1 MPGNYNPSLL
11 QGLFYAQSAL
21 WGKISRAHVDGIV
34 VLVTQ
39 FLNSVF
45 KSVLK
50 DITVRDKL
58 WKDLK
63 TAFDNNVESSHEELG
78 KLLQDEQGHPITYN
92 HYYIENIQKLRSENS
107 KELLDSAVRNA
118 TWNYSYN
125 ARGEII
131 FSSVDKLVGLL
142 HNNIE
147 VNMVGRACSE
157 ALVDLNAYY
166 KVIHPTSGLIS

>member
-1 MPGNYNPSLL
+1 M
-11 QGLFYAQSAL
+11 A
-21 WGKISRAHVDGIV
+21 
-34 VLVTQ
+34 LVTQ
-39 FLNSVF
+39 YLNSVF

-50 DITVRDKL
+50 DVTVRDKL

-63 TAFDNNVESSHEELG
+63 IVFDNNVESSHEELG

-92 HYYIENIQKLRSENS
+92 HYYVDNIQKLRSEHS

-118 TWNYSYN
+118 TNYSRN

-131 FSSVDKLVGLL
+131 FSSVDKLVSLFQ
-142 HNNIE
+142 NNIE
-147 VNMVGRACSE
+147 VNMVDRACSE

-166 KVIHPTSGLIS
+166 KVIHPISEMIS

>member
-1 MPGNYNPSLL
+1 ML
-11 QGLFYAQSAL
+11 QGLFHAQSAL

-45 KSVLK
+45 KFVLK

-63 TAFDNNVESSHEELG
+63 TVFDNNVESSHEELG

-92 HYYIENIQKLRSENS
+92 HYYIDNIQKLRSENS
-107 KELLDSAVRNA
+107 KKHLESAVRNA
-118 TWNYSYN
+118 TNYARN

-142 HNNIE
+142 ENNIE
-147 VNMVGRACSE
+147 VNMVDRACSE
-157 ALVDLNAYY
+157 ALVDLNAY
-166 KVIHPTSGLIS
+166 

>member
-11 QGLFYAQSAL
+11 QGLFHAQSAL
-21 WGKISRAHVDGIV
+21 WGKISRAHIDGIV

-39 FLNSVF
+39 FLNFVF
-45 KSVLK
+45 KSVLR

-63 TAFDNNVESSHEELG
+63 IAFDNNVEASHEELG
-78 KLLQDEQGHPITYN
+78 KLLQDERGHPITYN
-92 HYYIENIQKLRSENS
+92 HYYIDSVQKLRSENS
-107 KELLDSAVRNA
+107 KKLLDYAVRNV
-118 TWNYSYN
+118 TNYARN

-131 FSSVDKLVGLL
+131 FSSVDKLAGLL
-142 HNNIE
+142 QNNIE
-147 VNMVGRACSE
+147 VNMVDRACSE

-166 KVIHPTSGLIS
+166 KVIHPTSGIIS